1 MSLRQAATQKNISV
15 RIRTG
20 SPGNLQIFKDG
31 AKLFDYKQAGTL
43 PETDKLLRL
52 IEAAP

>member
-1 MSLRQAATQKNISV
+1 VSLRQAAAQKNISV

-20 SPGNLQIFKDG
+20 QPGNLQIFKNG
-31 AKLFDYKQAGTL
+31 TKLFDHKQEGTL
-43 PETDKLLRL
+43 PATDALLRL